1 MSIHS
6 HIQLPNLILQHFRD
20 ESTPD
25 KKVWYLDICSGKI
38 LRKSAG
44 RLGTSKGYYS
54 DNGEKFW
61 SKNIESPLGELNA
74 RILAFCNGETETIT
88 IKKEDAILAKQ
99 YIKAAAVRSNLAYQS
114 MMESSVTAS
123 LYSEQANHDALSFWG
138 MRASPQF
145 DQQFEDLAVTFIAN
159 RTDRHLVVPRNCY
172 YCVSRWNVRNF
183 VAPIS
188 PRCAILLLPVE
199 HLHLVNDGYAVIED
213 SSQVDIMNVL
223 ALKYEYMFNADFVA
237 TDRPTEL
244 EFLQE
249 FQKQNLSMLND
260 LKTAVSSIEL

>member
-1 MSIHS
+1 MGIHS

-20 ESTPD
+20 ESDPE
-25 KKVWYLDICSGKI
+25 KKVWYLDIPSGKI

-54 DNGEKFW
+54 EVGEEFW
-61 SKNIESPLGELNA
+61 AKNIESPLGKLNV
-74 RILAFCNGETETIT
+74 RIRAFCSGEAETIT
-88 IKKEDAILAKQ
+88 IKKEDVVLAKQ

-114 MMESSVTAS
+114 TKESSVTAS
-123 LYSEQANHDALSFWG
+123 LYSEQANHDALSFFG

-145 DQQFEDLAVTFIAN
+145 DQQFEDLAVTIIAN
-159 RTDRHLVVPRNCY
+159 RTNRHLVVPRNCY

-188 PRCAILLLPVE
+188 PQCAILLLPVE
-199 HLHLVNDGYAVIED
+199 HLHLVNDGYAVID
-213 SSQVDIMNVL
+213 DPSQVEVMNVL

-237 TDRPTEL
+237 SDCRAEL
-244 EFLQE
+244 ESLRQ
-249 FQKQNLSMLND
+249 FQAENLVTLET
-260 LKTAVSSIEL
+260 LKNLP